1 MTLPGAK
8 NADGDYI
15 TPFPLGFVEDK
26 ESGEEN
32 YDVEQGTIN
41 ATRIFLGPWENRLDF
56 IKTYLLS
63 IPTATE
69 DGDTIHLPPNTY
81 PIASGAIA
89 TRVHVKGF
97 STTDNQLDA
106 GKFKDRTFIKHELVR
121 LTVGYKVPAGIDGAN
136 YAENTEEVFDR
147 DHFYIEERIDT
158 TTEIVEFRASDF
170 VDNAGNVVDIG
181 GTKVINKTITLVH
194 IQISMPILLNP
205 DWNRYILGLG
215 HINWGFGDGGVSNV
229 IFPSG
234 IKFGTATLLY
244 DGINGITK
252 YEMGDQKIGW
262 SFTLNFTFRALPW
275 WYELIIDKVTAKL
288 KQVFL
293 KPELYG
299 FMKNMNVLLDPTLP
313 FDAEKDLNDEDLTAI
328 VKNVKA

>member
-1 MTLPGAK
+1 MLPGAK

-26 ESGEEN
+26 DSGEEN
-32 YDVEQGTIN
+32 YDVEQGTID
-41 ATRIFLGPWENRLDF
+41 ATRIFIGPWENRLDF

-106 GKFKDRTFIKHELVR
+106 GKFEDRTFIKHELVR
-121 LTVGYKVPAGIDGAN
+121 LTVGYKVPQGIDGAN

-170 VDNAGNVVDIG
+170 VDANDNVVDIG
-181 GTKVINKTITLVH
+181 GTKVFNKTITLVH

-215 HINWGFGDGGVSNV
+215 HINQFFGDFGGAAGEV

-234 IKFGTATLLY
+234 LKCPNSTLLY
-244 DGINGITK
+244 DGLNGITK
-252 YEMGDQKIGW
+252 YEMGDQRIGW
-262 SFTLNFTFRALPW
+262 SFTLNFVFKSLPW
-275 WYELIIDKVTAKL
+275 TYELEIDKVTQGLVAKAIRP
-288 KQVFL
+288 Q
-293 KPELYG
+293 LYG
-299 FMKNMNVLLDPTLP
+299 FMKNMNVLLNPTLP
-313 FDAEKDLNDEDLTAI
+313 FDAENDLNDPFPAI